1 MLSFNFRGVMRSGGS
16 FSAGHGEVRDAAAAI
31 TRARE
36 AAEGPTL
43 VCGWSFGANVALR
56 EAVQD
61 ERVAAL
67 ALVGLPLGESAV
79 DLPDL
84 SGPSELRAFE
94 KPVLLAS
101 GQGDTISPRPE
112 LETLARRLSRAE
124 VAILAGTDHFF
135 WHRELAARIGDFADQ
150 VLAYRRSRRRTPLTQ
165 MNGRSRKTTPNSL
178 GATTSPRNASPA
190 HAPTQSSGFPHHGRT
205 GRSGS
210 IPSSRA
216 RIRWRADIARNTAM
230 PPARKAKGIRMS
242 TSVFPSTS
250 PG

>member
-1 MLSFNFRGVMRSGGS
+1 VDSIVEVDEVRFTADDGVSLEGELRLPVIEARGSAVICHADPRQGGSKDHPVLWAIRNVLSARGFAVLSFNFRGVMRSGGS

-43 VCGWSFGANVALR
+43 VCGWSFGANVVLR

-67 ALVGLPLGESAV
+67 ALAGLPVGESAV

-84 SGPSELRAFE
+84 PGPSELRAFE
-94 KPVLLAS
+94 RPVLLAS

-135 WHRELAARIGDFADQ
+135 WHREKELAARIGDFAEE
-150 VLAYRRSRRRTPLTQ
+150 VLVTAVRGGERRP
-165 MNGRSRKTTPNSL
+165 
-178 GATTSPRNASPA
+178 PR
-190 HAPTQSSGFPHHGRT
+190 
-205 GRSGS
+205 
-210 IPSSRA
+210 
-216 RIRWRADIARNTAM
+216 
-230 PPARKAKGIRMS
+230 
-242 TSVFPSTS
+242 
-250 PG
+250 